1 MILKYISAKVFG
13 WAMAVLGVVIA
24 YITAR
29 QQGKAAARAETVAQ
43 TAAASKAMA
52 DAAVNAPTDKA
63 DVAKD
68 LRSGRF

>member
-1 MILKYISAKVFG
+1 VILKHISAKVFG

-29 QQGKAAARAETVAQ
+29 QSGKTAARVEAVVE
-43 TAAASKAMA
+43 TAAASKAMT
-52 DAAVNAPTDKA
+52 DAAVGAPTDKA
-63 DVAKD
+63 DVVKD